1 MGNKRRNLGDTQPMQ
16 PVNPQRA
23 ERAERRTQRGR
34 KITGKRMSVNWN
46 TEEQYQEHPHRRT
59 APDRDHAAGSRKAA

>member
-1 MGNKRRNLGDTQPMQ
+1 MGNKRRNFGDTQQMQ
-16 PVNPQRA
+16 PVNPQR
-23 ERAERRTQRGR
+23 ERSEERSGGR

>member
-16 PVNPQRA
+16 PVSE
-23 ERAERRTQRGR
+23 ERSGGR